1 MKNYREINKE
11 QHQLGSAYRKSSPDT
26 MNAFIALHKAVM
38 KEDEALAL
46 KYREMIALGIG
57 IASRCDGCIAAHVAG
72 AVKAGASR
80 AELIATVE
88 EAGNVVSSSRST
100 EDVTLQ
106 YVDTESRIAALKTEQ
121 TRLLELMEQA
131 ETMSD
136 LLEIE
141 SRLTEVRGEL
151 ERYASQLKVLDN
163 QIDYATVNLSLSEV
177 TEYTPVVEKSR
188 LEKIRDGFV
197 SSVKGVG
204 NLILDFISFV
214 LMNIPY
220 ILLFGLILWGL
231 LALVKRH
238 RRKHPKKPKAEPKK
252 ED

>member
-1 MKNYREINKE
+1 MKRMMSVMLAAVLALSLAACGKTDNG
-11 QHQLGSAYRKSSPDT
+11 GSADQSIDLKEFYNTLYQGDDAPAMEELPEELQAVLLARLGDERAADILEAMDPD
-26 MNAFIALHKAVM
+26 
-38 KEDEALAL
+38 D
-46 KYREMIALGIG
+46 
-57 IASRCDGCIAAHVAG
+57 AADLL
-72 AVKAGASR
+72 
-80 AELIATVE
+80 AELS
-88 EAGNVVSSSRST
+88 NVDRN
-100 EDVTLQ
+100 
-106 YVDTESRIAALKTEQ
+106 
-121 TRLLELMEQA
+121 RLLELMEQA